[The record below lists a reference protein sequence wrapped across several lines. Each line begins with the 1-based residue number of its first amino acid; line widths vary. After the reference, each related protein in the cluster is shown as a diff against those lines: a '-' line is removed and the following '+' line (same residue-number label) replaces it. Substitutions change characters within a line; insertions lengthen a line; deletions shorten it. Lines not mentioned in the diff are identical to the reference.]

1 MYSIPNNPV
10 VHEFFGF
17 KEFEMSTFKTS
28 SVKCQSSAFVYFLKA
43 RQYGCSIAIQL
54 NITFWAVRVFSDDR
68 GCCCGDQVLALS
80 YC

>member
-28 SVKCQSSAFVYFLKA
+28 SVKCHSLQRLYIF
-43 RQYGCSIAIQL
+43 
-54 NITFWAVRVFSDDR
+54 
-68 GCCCGDQVLALS
+68 
-80 YC
+80 